1 MIDGMSN
8 KSLQLC
14 GKVVFLLSFS
24 CLVTQKLEG
33 NWVFTEHDDFQFVF
47 NVFYLHLWSHL
58 VPPEHVH
65 HHGLHDHHGVQF
77 TYSTQTV
84 MSECKTAGRDQDS
97 NNIIQPEFLLKIK
110 TSSYSIVIWARIF
123 SNKYETIHPNN
134 VYGSFFYLIVYQKVN
149 TIIALQLLYC
159 AYDILE
165 RDCF

>member
-1 MIDGMSN
+1 MIDGTSN

-65 HHGLHDHHGVQF
+65 HHGLHDHHCVQF

-84 MSECKTAGRDQDS
+84 MSECKTADRGQDS
-97 NNIIQPEFLLKIK
+97 NNIIQPNILLKIK
-110 TSSYSIVIWARIF
+110 TRSYSLVIWARIF

-134 VYGSFFYLIVYQKVN
+134 VWFLFPFNCLSKVN

-165 RDCF
+165 SDYF